1 MYIKMAAEEDNKMTN
16 RWQKDADGILIFVSP
31 KVSLHMLRVL
41 TSGDIVD
48 WVVLCLSRSISRS
61 VGTGLETKSTGYLG
75 ILSQEY
81 LSASR

>member
-1 MYIKMAAEEDNKMTN
+1 MYIKMAAEEDNKMTD

-31 KVSLHMLRVL
+31 QVTLL
-41 TSGDIVD
+41 TMSVVISVNIVD
-48 WVVLCLSRSISRS
+48 WLVLCLSRSISRS
-61 VGTGLETKSTGYLG
+61 VDTGLEAKFTGYLG